1 MIFPSCALDCAQIL
15 MRCCAAHSFEQ
26 ACSPSFCIEC
36 SKIQERVLNSN
47 WMNENLNCI
56 SLSPTTFQCKHEC
69 SWDVR
74 PMMACAG
81 QWLCPKKMVLTLA
94 HGADFNLPAEME
106 VSLSRQRNVKV
117 HWTLIECRANH
128 WEVKPSR
135 QTRRHSAMHYFIN
148 FPLRL
153 RLADAQKG
161 CRLMLCSGGDVQGST
176 ESLSAALLSAATW
189 RSISCAV
196 FRAADLPGCQ
206 LLSSAAWNLIFC
218 LHLNPCRTCTESV
231 LESSS
236 MPAAMLRSW
245 LWI

>member
-1 MIFPSCALDCAQIL
+1 
-15 MRCCAAHSFEQ
+15 
-26 ACSPSFCIEC
+26 
-36 SKIQERVLNSN
+36 
-47 WMNENLNCI
+47 
-56 SLSPTTFQCKHEC
+56 
-69 SWDVR
+69 
-74 PMMACAG
+74 
-81 QWLCPKKMVLTLA
+81 MVLTLA

-206 LLSSAAWNLIFC
+206 LLSSAAWNLIFAFIWIPSGPAPNLCWNQAAC
-218 LHLNPCRTCTESV
+218 LLLCFDHDYGSNV
-231 LESSS
+231 HK
-236 MPAAMLRSW
+236 
-245 LWI
+245 